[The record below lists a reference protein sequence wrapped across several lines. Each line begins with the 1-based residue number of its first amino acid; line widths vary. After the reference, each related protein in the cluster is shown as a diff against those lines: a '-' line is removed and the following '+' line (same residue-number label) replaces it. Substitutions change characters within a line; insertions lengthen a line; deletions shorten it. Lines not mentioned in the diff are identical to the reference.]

1 MISGPAL
8 ATTMTPRPVRGHLT
22 GYPGLDPPVSWG
34 TDRSPQ
40 QPVCGPVLPPPGTRR
55 GHMGVQ
61 FQVRCAH
68 TGAAGRADT
77 YGFRDAGFGRA
88 VQTVH
93 DDTPQ

>member
-55 GHMGVQ
+55 GKAVAVVVSDSRPAWRRAPG
-61 FQVRCAH
+61 C
-68 TGAAGRADT
+68 TGGGASAPSPERRTGR
-77 YGFRDAGFGRA
+77 
-88 VQTVH
+88 
-93 DDTPQ
+93 